1 MRERAVVL
9 GGGPC
14 GLSAA
19 WEFARQGIPVTVLE
33 VQPKLGGLCS
43 TTEHHGF
50 RFDLGGHRFIS
61 KNPLLVERIRS
72 LLGADLLV
80 GERRSVILLNGKVFH
95 YPLSA
100 RDLLKQNSLTLNLRA
115 LGDYLYSR
123 ARRRRR
129 PGPEASFEE
138 WVVNRFGRILYDL
151 FFGPYTEKLWGLAPS
166 LISADWASQRIS
178 LLDLGEVLRRLIGL
192 GEEVPRSY
200 APRFLYPKWGIGQI
214 FDAIGQDVE
223 RLGGTIYL
231 EAKLKAVEWKGREVQ
246 RVWFENG
253 GELTAV
259 AGKYYVSTIPLPE
272 LIHLFLPSLPDDL
285 DKSVQALSYRAM
297 RFLNVLLDQEEVGP
311 YTWMYVAEPGTVM
324 TRIQEP
330 KRRSPFNVPPGKGSL
345 MLEIPC
351 WVGDAIWQASDA
363 RLLSRA
369 LDDLERLGFPLRG
382 KVVEAFS
389 TRATHAYP
397 VYSLAYREHRE
408 RLLGALE
415 HFLNLVSCGRQGAFR
430 YLFMDAAM
438 EMGILAARH
447 LVGEGVRK
455 EEVLEIG
462 GEGSLLEV
470 QSVAASEWIG
480 GATLEPSIRVG
491 SHAE

>member
-1 MRERAVVL
+1 MRERAVIL

-19 WEFARQGIPVTVLE
+19 WEFARQGIPVTVIE
-33 VQPKLGGLCS
+33 VGPKLGGLCA
-43 TTEHHGF
+43 TTEYNGF
-50 RFDLGGHRFIS
+50 RFDYGGHRFIS
-61 KNPLLVERIRS
+61 KNRMLVEQVRG
-72 LLGADLLV
+72 LLGDDLLV

-100 RDLLKQNSLTLNLRA
+100 RDLLKQNSLALNLRA

-123 ARRRRR
+123 ARCRLS
-129 PGPEASFEE
+129 PCPEASFEE
-138 WVVNRFGRILYDL
+138 WVVNHFGRTLYDL
-151 FFGPYTEKLWGLAPS
+151 FFGPYTEKLWGLPPS
-166 LISADWASQRIS
+166 LISADWTSQRIS
-178 LLDLGEVLRRLIGL
+178 LLDLGDVLRRLVGL
-192 GEEVPRSY
+192 GGEVPRTY
-200 APRFLYPKWGIGQI
+200 APRFLYPRWGIGQI
-214 FDAIGQDVE
+214 FDVIGREIE

-231 EAKLKAVEWKGREVQ
+231 EAKVKAVEWKRREVQ
-246 RVWFENG
+246 RIWFEKA
-253 GELTAV
+253 GELMAV
-259 AGKYYVSTIPLPE
+259 AGKYYVSTIPLPD

-297 RFLNVLLDQEEVGP
+297 RFLNILLDQEEVSP

-330 KRRSPFNVPPGKGSL
+330 KRRSPFNAPPGKGSL

-351 WVGDAIWQASDA
+351 WVGDAIWHASDA
-363 RLLSRA
+363 WLLARA

-382 KVVEAFS
+382 KVVDAFS

-415 HFLNLVSCGRQGAFR
+415 HFSNLVSCGRQGAFR

-447 LVGEGVRK
+447 LLGERVRK
-455 EEVLEIG
+455 EEVLEVG
-462 GEGSLLEV
+462 SEGNLLEV
-470 QSVAASEWIG
+470 QSVASSERIG
-480 GATLEPSIRVG
+480 GATLEPSVRVG
-491 SHAE
+491 THPE